1 LEPVRAGS
9 LPYRLAGRSRT
20 RRPVVAGIAVG
31 VSGYVVMTTIL
42 VALGL
47 LLTKLLLDGPVGT
60 WDHAVDRWFF
70 VHREA
75 TFDAITEWGSR
86 VGDTAAVV
94 GIAALAVAIL
104 AIGRHRAHI
113 AFLVGALLI
122 EVTTFVTTTFVID
135 RERPSVPHLDEGPPT
150 SSFPSGHVTASI
162 VLYVG
167 LALIITSL
175 VRSRLVRALAWIVAI
190 ALPIFVALSRL
201 YRGMHHPTDVIASVI
216 GALGCLAF
224 AFLATRTG
232 VAVAEANERAAS
244 DDHGQRTLDGEGP
257 APGSSPAPAAPT
269 RPADVEVS
277 P

>member
-1 LEPVRAGS
+1 MEPVRAGS
-9 LPYRLAGRSRT
+9 LPDRLARRSRT

-47 LLTKLLLDGPVGT
+47 LLTKVLLDGPVGR
-60 WDHAVDRWFF
+60 WDYALDRWFF
-70 VHREA
+70 LQRQA
-75 TFDAITEWGSR
+75 TFDAITEWGSML
-86 VGDTAAVV
+86 GDTMAVV
-94 GIAALAVAIL
+94 GVAAVAVVVL
-104 AIGRHRAHI
+104 AIGRHWAHI
-113 AFLVGALLI
+113 AFLVGALVI

-135 RERPSVPHLDEGPPT
+135 RERPTVPHLDPGPPT
-150 SSFPSGHVTASI
+150 SSFPSGHVAASI

-175 VRSRLVRALAWIVAI
+175 VRSRFVRTLAWIAAI

-201 YRGMHHPTDVIASVI
+201 YRGMHHPTDVIGSVI

-244 DDHGQRTLDGEGP
+244 EDSRPPALDGQRP
-257 APGSSPAPAAPT
+257 ATTTTPALPNT
-269 RPADVEVS
+269 PADVEVS